1 MKHLGGDGSP
11 LRLPLSSVGMSENF
25 TRTALEHGYNT
36 LYEFQRLSI
45 GDLLEM
51 KWFTG
56 SMFKELAE
64 ILKKLYKLAKN

>member
-11 LRLPLSSVGMSENF
+11 LQLPLSSLGLSEHF

-36 LYEFQRLSI
+36 LYEFQKLSLA
-45 GDLLEM
+45 DLLKM

-56 SMFKELAE
+56 PMFKELAE
-64 ILKKLYKLAKN
+64 MLKKLHKLVTA